1 MSPDNREKITRE
13 QAEAL
18 AAQYQEQVM
27 KMLFGVLKQTGPTI
41 SVSLSPTTNT
51 NTDEKETDSRLN

>member
-1 MSPDNREKITRE
+1 MSPDDRRQITRE

-41 SVSLSPTTNT
+41 SVSPSPTTNT

>member
-13 QAEAL
+13 QAEML
-18 AAQYQEQVM
+18 AQEYQDKVM

-41 SVSLSPTTNT
+41 SVSPSPTTNNT
-51 NTDEKETDSRLN
+51 NEKETDSRLN